1 MKAEHA
7 GWFQPGSISLSF
19 LVAGV
24 CAVVIVCA
32 VMFLVRHLMHRN
44 LAQGGAHH

>member
-1 MKAEHA
+1 MEEHV

-19 LVAGV
+19 TVAAIAGV
-24 CAVVIVCA
+24 IIVSIVA
-32 VMFLVRHLMHRN
+32 LLVRHLTRRN